1 MATPVILPKFDMTME
16 EGTVI
21 RWLRREGEMVREGD
35 PLVEVMTDKVNM
47 EVEAPASGVLAGLR
61 AQAGERVPV
70 TGVIAYI
77 LQPGE
82 TVPDQDGDPGAG
94 AARAPATESSLS
106 PASPLRTTGASR
118 APSAAATP
126 AARRI
131 ASEAGLDLAAVPG
144 TGPGGRITEE
154 DVRRALAARS
164 APDEPLPPRRRVIAE
179 RVARSAREIPHIFLM
194 RDVEMSAPASRRGR
208 ASYTALV
215 VRAAA
220 RALRGHPLMRA
231 SFVDGRI
238 QVHEDTAIGVL
249 VETAEGLLA
258 PVLRDAGDQAPEAIH
273 DALQALAARAR
284 AGSLT
289 AAEVSGA
296 VFTVSN
302 LGMFGVDRFTSL
314 IYPPQSAILSVGA
327 VRARPWVEAEQ
338 VVVRPVCTLTLA
350 VDHRVADGAAGARFL
365 DDLVRE
371 LGGR

>member
-1 MATPVILPKFDMTME
+1 VAIPILLPKFDMTME
-16 EGTVI
+16 EGTIV
-21 RWLRREGEMVREGD
+21 RWLRREGETVREGD

-82 TVPDQDGDPGAG
+82 TVPDHEGGAASPAHAEGAG
-94 AARAPATESSLS
+94 AS
-106 PASPLRTTGASR
+106 PPPPRTAGASR
-118 APSAAATP
+118 GPSAGATP
-126 AARRI
+126 LARRI
-131 ASEAGLDLAAVPG
+131 AREAGLDLAAVPG
-144 TGPGGRITEE
+144 TGPGGRITEA
-154 DVRRALAARS
+154 DVRRVLAART
-164 APDEPLPPRRRVIAE
+164 APDEPLSPRRRAIAE
-179 RVARSAREIPHIFLM
+179 RVARSAREIPHVFLM
-194 RDVEMSAPASRRGR
+194 RDVEMSAPAARRGR

-215 VRAAA
+215 VHAAA

-238 QVHEDTAIGVL
+238 QVHEETAIGVL
-249 VETAEGLLA
+249 VDTADGLLA
-258 PVLRDAGDQAPEAIH
+258 PVLREAGRQDPEAIH
-273 DALQALAARAR
+273 DALEVLAARAR

-302 LGMFGVDRFTSL
+302 LGMFGVDRFTAL

-327 VRARPWVEAEQ
+327 VRARPWVEEDR